1 MTDLLKQ
8 QIEALP
14 ELPGVYQYF
23 NTEGTI
29 IYVGKAK
36 KLKRRVSSYFNK
48 VHESRKTNQLVS
60 QIDHLQYIVV
70 NSEQEAF
77 LLENNLIKKYQPKY
91 NILLKD
97 GKSYPSICITN
108 EPYPRVFKT
117 RKIIKNGS
125 EYYGPYSS
133 SYTIDLILEII
144 HNLYQLRTCNTP
156 LLPEK
161 IAKGKY
167 KVCLKYHIHRCCGV
181 CEGLE
186 SREQYLKFIE
196 HVRQIIKGNAHE
208 ISKQLWNEMQ
218 ILASEMKFEEAEK
231 IRKKYDLI
239 EKFRAKSIVANIG
252 IKSTDVYGY
261 EEDGNVAYI
270 TLIKINNGTITG
282 GITIEYNK
290 QLDEAKEEILAIAI
304 LELREQLN
312 SSNTNAYVPFMP
324 EEGTLEGIDFKIP
337 DRGEA
342 KKLLDLAQQNV
353 KQYKLDKLK
362 QREKLNPD
370 QRAARLLGELQ
381 QKLHLPRIP
390 WHIEC
395 FDNSNISGS
404 DAVAACVVYKKA
416 KPSRKDYRTFNIKT
430 VDGPDD
436 YASMREVVYRRY
448 KRMVDEQ
455 SPLPDL
461 IIADGGAG
469 QMESIRKII
478 EDELN
483 LSIPIAGLA
492 KNDKHR
498 TSELLY
504 GFPPVVVQLNVKEEL
519 FKLLTNIQDEVHRV
533 AITFHRKKR
542 SKSQTTSEL
551 DNIKGIGDKTKKTL
565 ITHFKSIKR
574 AKSAN
579 LEELSNI
586 IGTAKATIIYNYFHP

>member
-312 SSNTNAYVPFMP
+312 SSNTNAYVPFLP
-324 EEGTLEGIDFKIP
+324 EEGTIGGIEFKVP